1 MELRWLQDVEP
12 SVEFGRNADTV
23 DTLTLSFIA
32 IPITNAAA
40 NGTKELAKKNLTVL
54 RVAESKR
61 FRSRK
66 GCVVS

>member
-32 IPITNAAA
+32 IPITNNAA
-40 NGTKELAKKNLTVL
+40 NAINVEKKSHC
-54 RVAESKR
+54 AACC
-61 FRSRK
+61 
-66 GCVVS
+66 GI